1 MKKFIVFAV
10 VLALLVPSLAMAA
23 TEFSLGGFIKMDMM
37 WDSDNG
43 VGKNMNVVAARNNTD
58 GRKHG
63 RLNFTAQGSR
73 FNFTIKGPMLWG
85 AQTTGFIEMDFDST
99 DAPLLNNSFTASNSY
114 TPRLRHAMFRF
125 NWPTSELL
133 MGLYWSM
140 FCEYYA
146 EAAEDGPLQMTGTP
160 THRLAQVRF
169 TQKFLSD
176 WTVAGLI
183 GNPSESRL
191 PLDTTAPYGNAL
203 AVSAATSAMNN
214 GQAAETP
221 QLQAKINYAH
231 DWWGKAAYYGKPTPF
246 TVQFTGGWQRSVIHG
261 GTGVAAFNQNAFGEN
276 NFAAAAAINTR
287 NQYLNPWMMMGS
299 LFIPVIPTASA
310 NLAGTASILTQWWI
324 GQGVEAF
331 GFSGIGGNLYKF
343 NNNYFTQRNYDA

>member
-43 VGKNMNVVAARNNTD
+43 VGKNMNVVPARNND
-58 GRKHG
+58 PNSKHG

-85 AQTTGFIEMDFDST
+85 AQTTGFIEMDFDPT
-99 DAPLLNNSFTASNSY
+99 DAPIANTSFTASNSY

-133 MGLYWSM
+133 IGQYWSM

-146 EAAEDGPLQMTGTP
+146 ESAEDGPLQMTGTP

-183 GNPSESRL
+183 GNPSQASSRRL
-191 PLDTTAPYGNAL
+191 PPPLTATPWRLGPLLGHEQRPVGGNPPA
-203 AVSAATSAMNN
+203 
-214 GQAAETP
+214 P
-221 QLQAKINYAH
+221 
-231 DWWGKAAYYGKPTPF
+231 
-246 TVQFTGGWQRSVIHG
+246 
-261 GTGVAAFNQNAFGEN
+261 GEN
-276 NFAAAAAINTR
+276 
-287 NQYLNPWMMMGS
+287 
-299 LFIPVIPTASA
+299 PVRPR
-310 NLAGTASILTQWWI
+310 LLG
-324 GQGVEAF
+324 
-331 GFSGIGGNLYKF
+331 
-343 NNNYFTQRNYDA
+343 